1 MTINL
6 KKNDN
11 VQILSGKEKDKI
23 GKILRVDH
31 KKNRVV
37 VEKLNMIKRHVKPR
51 SPQEPGGIIDKEAP
65 LHLSNV
71 GLYCNKCKKAVRYSI
86 KINNDNKKVRICKKC
101 GSEI

>member
-1 MTINL
+1 MTISL

-23 GKILRVDH
+23 GKILRVDY

-51 SPQEPGGIIDKEAP
+51 SPREPGGIIDKEAP

-86 KINNDNKKVRICKKC
+86 KISNDNKKVRICKKC
-101 GSEI
+101 GSEV